1 MFSRVCLFLTALAVL
16 GGLVACGGAATTPL
30 PAVPLKVVVNDGKF
44 EPNLLTG
51 KVNQPIELT
60 LENQGTKPH
69 SFVIDE
75 LQVKIPAVEPGKTGT
90 VTVLGKQIRTYT
102 NGGAYIFYSDVAG
115 DRDSG
120 LTGNLSVNP

>member
-1 MFSRVCLFLTALAVL
+1 MFSRILFIGMFLVSL
-16 GGLVACGGAATTPL
+16 GAFAACGAQATPL
-30 PAVPLKVVVNDGKF
+30 PPLPITIVVHDDKF

-60 LENQGTKPH
+60 VENHGAKPH

-75 LQVKIPAVEPGKTGT
+75 LKVKIPDIAPGQRGT
-90 VTVLGKQIRTYT
+90 ATFTSKQIRTYT

-115 DRDSG
+115 DKEAG
-120 LTGNLSVNP
+120 LTGNISINP

>member
-1 MFSRVCLFLTALAVL
+1 MFLRTLLVGIVL
-16 GGLVACGGAATTPL
+16 VLVGAFVACGSANTTPL
-30 PAVPLKVVVNDGKF
+30 PPQQIKIIARDDKF

-60 LENQGTKPH
+60 VENQGTKPH

-75 LQVKIPAVEPGKTGT
+75 LQVKIPSIAPGASGT
-90 VTVLGKQIRTYT
+90 ATFSSRQIRTYT

-115 DRDSG
+115 DKDAG
-120 LTGNLSVNP
+120 LTGNLSINP

>member
-1 MFSRVCLFLTALAVL
+1 MFRRVFFLSLLLLTFLALA
-16 GGLVACGGAATTPL
+16 ACGGANATPL
-30 PAVPLKVVVNDGKF
+30 PPVPLKIVVRDDKF

-60 LENQGTKPH
+60 VENQGAKPH

-75 LQVKIPAVEPGKTGT
+75 LNVKIPEIAPGQTGT
-90 VTVLGKQIRTYT
+90 ATFSSRQIRTYT

-115 DRDSG
+115 DKAAG
-120 LTGNLSVNP
+120 LTGNLSINP